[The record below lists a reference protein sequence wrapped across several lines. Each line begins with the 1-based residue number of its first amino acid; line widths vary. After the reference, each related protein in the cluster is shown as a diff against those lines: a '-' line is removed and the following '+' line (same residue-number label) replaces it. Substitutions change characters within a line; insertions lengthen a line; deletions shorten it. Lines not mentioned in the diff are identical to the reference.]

1 MPFAYLLG
9 ERAHKVMTTSY
20 SEARA
25 NFAHYWDRA
34 VNDREI
40 VRVKRRGRGDIMII
54 AADELEGLLETAYLL
69 RSPRNAERLNVAL
82 REAREHP
89 PEPMTVDDLRRELG
103 LSDEAQSD

>member
-1 MPFAYLLG
+1 
-9 ERAHKVMTTSY
+9 VTTTTY

-25 NFAHYWDRA
+25 NLAQFWDRA

-69 RSPRNAERLNVAL
+69 RSPRNAERLNAAL
-82 REAREHP
+82 REVREHP
-89 PEPMTVDDLRRELG
+89 MEPMTVDELRRKMELG
-103 LSDEAQSD
+103 DEAQSV